1 MEWLQRILACDRR
14 TIARAITAIEN
25 DPARAESLRGALAAH
40 LGRAHV
46 VGITGPAG
54 AGKSTL
60 VNALVGEL
68 LKRGHTVAVVA
79 IDPSSPFS
87 GGAVLGDRIRMAEN
101 QANERVFIRSL
112 ASRGHAGG
120 LSTATAQAVD
130 VLDAAG
136 FELIL
141 VETVGAGQSDVAIAK
156 LARTR
161 VVVYPPGLG
170 DEVQALK
177 AGVLEIADILV
188 VNKADLPGAD
198 STARDLLSVPARR
211 GIESKRPVLKTVST
225 TGDGVAKL
233 VDVDR
238 RAPEPRSPKRQRPAA
253 ERYSLGFK
261 QSLNRNRSMR
271 DSSIILVLALW
282 SSVIAAQPATDS
294 TGAGMPP
301 VVDAKNLY
309 SETAPGKLS
318 PGGCQCTDARVCAQP
333 PIERCVRDRS
343 GNDES
348 GRQVSGR
355 PQSAA
360 CRAVVGPED
369 AMGRQ
374 QRRRPYRRH
383 LDSDRSGYRQA
394 RQIDCSRRSVQHV
407 LQSRWALRD
416 HRRRSAQASRFPRRT
431 DDEDAW
437 FVAGARVRRRQSRRL
452 LD

>member
-1 MEWLQRILACDRR
+1 MEWLQRILAGDRR
-14 TIARAITAIEN
+14 TIARAITSIEN
-25 DPARAESLRGALAAH
+25 YPVRAESLRGALAAH

-87 GGAVLGDRIRMAEN
+87 GGAVLGDRIRMAEH

-120 LSTATAQAVD
+120 LSAATAQVVD

-141 VETVGAGQSDVAIAK
+141 VETVGAGQSDVEIAK

-188 VNKADLPGAD
+188 VNKADLPGAEI
-198 STARDLLSVPARR
+198 TARDLLSVPARR
-211 GIESKRPVLKTVST
+211 GIKSKRPVVKTIST

-233 VDVDR
+233 VDAIAE
-238 RAPEPRSPKRQRPAA
+238 RAPHR
-253 ERYSLGFK
+253 
-261 QSLNRNRSMR
+261 
-271 DSSIILVLALW
+271 
-282 SSVIAAQPATDS
+282 
-294 TGAGMPP
+294 
-301 VVDAKNLY
+301 
-309 SETAPGKLS
+309 ETAVNG
-318 PGGCQCTDARVCAQP
+318 Q
-333 PIERCVRDRS
+333 
-343 GNDES
+343 
-348 GRQVSGR
+348 
-355 PQSAA
+355 AA
-360 CRAVVGPED
+360 
-369 AMGRQ
+369 
-374 QRRRPYRRH
+374 
-383 LDSDRSGYRQA
+383 
-394 RQIDCSRRSVQHV
+394 
-407 LQSRWALRD
+407 
-416 HRRRSAQASRFPRRT
+416 
-431 DDEDAW
+431 
-437 FVAGARVRRRQSRRL
+437 
-452 LD
+452 

>member
-1 MEWLQRILACDRR
+1 MEWLQRILTGDRR

-25 DPARAESLRGALAAH
+25 EPTRAESMRGALATH
-40 LGRAHV
+40 VGRAHV

-68 LKRGHTVAVVA
+68 LKRGHSVAVVA

-87 GGAVLGDRIRMAEN
+87 GGAVLGDRIRMAEH
-101 QANERVFIRSL
+101 QANDRVFIRSL

-136 FELIL
+136 FDLVL

-198 STARDLLSVPARR
+198 STARDLLLVPARR
-211 GIESKRPVLKTVST
+211 GSENKRPVLKTVST

-233 VDVDR
+233 VDLI
-238 RAPEPRSPKRQRPAA
+238 A
-253 ERYSLGFK
+253 ERGESPNERRETVVNG
-261 QSLNRNRSMR
+261 Q
-271 DSSIILVLALW
+271 
-282 SSVIAAQPATDS
+282 AT
-294 TGAGMPP
+294 
-301 VVDAKNLY
+301 
-309 SETAPGKLS
+309 
-318 PGGCQCTDARVCAQP
+318 
-333 PIERCVRDRS
+333 
-343 GNDES
+343 
-348 GRQVSGR
+348 
-355 PQSAA
+355 
-360 CRAVVGPED
+360 
-369 AMGRQ
+369 
-374 QRRRPYRRH
+374 
-383 LDSDRSGYRQA
+383 
-394 RQIDCSRRSVQHV
+394 
-407 LQSRWALRD
+407 
-416 HRRRSAQASRFPRRT
+416 
-431 DDEDAW
+431 
-437 FVAGARVRRRQSRRL
+437 
-452 LD
+452 